1 MIPSYE
7 KCLEAWD
14 RYSMLDNI
22 RAHSL
27 LVARIAL
34 LLAKNLRAQGFPVS
48 VAKTTAGAL
57 MHDIAKTRSIQSG
70 EDHSELGRRICLTHH
85 FDEIADIV
93 AEHVR
98 LRSFDLNGVYSEK
111 ELVYYADKRVNHD
124 RVVSLEERLEYII
137 SRYGADDPDRCSA
150 IRSNFGRCRSI
161 ERKIFSKL
169 DFGPE
174 ALEHQVLK
182 GPGEP
187 VFTEP

>member
-7 KCLEAWD
+7 TCLEAWD
-14 RYSMLDNI
+14 QHRMLDNI

-27 LVARIAL
+27 IVARVAHFL
-34 LLAKNLRAQGFPVS
+34 AETLLAQGIPVS

-57 MHDIAKTRSIQSG
+57 MHDIAKTPSLQSG
-70 EDHSELGRRICLTHH
+70 EDHSELGRRICLQHH

-124 RVVSLEERLEYII
+124 RIVSLDRRLDYII
-137 SRYGADDPDRCSA
+137 ERYGAGDPDRCSA
-150 IRSNFGRCRSI
+150 IRLNFGRCRLI
-161 ERKIFSKL
+161 EGKIFSKL
-169 DFGPE
+169 AFGPE
-174 ALEHQVLK
+174 ALKHHVLK
-182 GPGEP
+182 GPEEP
-187 VFTEP
+187 VFTTS